1 MKIIFDVD
9 GTLLDIGTRRQHME
23 GGISTMN
30 WEKFMDPAE
39 MAKDIPNQP
48 VVNIALA
55 MQKAGHEIIV
65 VSARNERHREVTETS
80 LNAAGI
86 ELARHQLFLRPDGDF
101 RKDSEFKQEVL
112 DALIAQD
119 WKPNLVFDDRNQV
132 VAMWRSNGLTC
143 VQVAEGDF

>member
-39 MAKDIPNQP
+39 MAKDVPNQP
-48 VVNIALA
+48 VVDIAIA
-55 MQKAGHEIIV
+55 MEKAGHEIIV
-65 VSARNERHREVTETS
+65 VSARNERHREVTENS
-80 LNAAGI
+80 LQEAGVQFQ
-86 ELARHQLFLRPDGDF
+86 HLFLRSDGDF

>member
-48 VVNIALA
+48 VVDIAIA
-55 MQKAGHEIIV
+55 MEKAGHEIIV
-65 VSARNERHREVTETS
+65 VSARNERHREVTENS
-80 LNAAGI
+80 LQEAGVQFQ
-86 ELARHQLFLRPDGDF
+86 HLFLRPDGDF

-112 DALIAQD
+112 NSLIAQE
-119 WKPNLVFDDRNQV
+119 WKPDLVFDDRDQV

-143 VQVAEGDF
+143 VQVAEGNF

>member
-1 MKIIFDVD
+1 MNVIFDVD

-30 WEKFMDPAE
+30 WEKFMDPTE
-39 MAKDIPNQP
+39 MAKDVPNQP
-48 VVNIALA
+48 VVDIAIA
-55 MQKAGHEIIV
+55 MEKAGHEIIV
-65 VSARNERHREVTETS
+65 VSARNERHREVTENS
-80 LNAAGI
+80 LQEAGVQFQ
-86 ELARHQLFLRPDGDF
+86 HLFLRPDGDF

-143 VQVAEGDF
+143 VQVAEGNF

>member
-1 MKIIFDVD
+1 
-9 GTLLDIGTRRQHME
+9 ME
-23 GGISTMN
+23 
-30 WEKFMDPAE
+30 
-39 MAKDIPNQP
+39 
-48 VVNIALA
+48 
-55 MQKAGHEIIV
+55 KAGHEIIV
-65 VSARNERHREVTETS
+65 VSARNERHREVTENS
-80 LNAAGI
+80 LQEAGVQFQ
-86 ELARHQLFLRPDGDF
+86 HLFLRPDGDF